1 MQDDSVRRLIN
12 QLHANNGKMLS
23 VCHTQINLTDADAV
37 SHRIYH
43 MAPHCVIAWALFTQP
58 VTITMTMTV
67 TDTVT
72 VTDTR
77 QHTHNTC
84 GNKFIN

>member
-1 MQDDSVRRLIN
+1 MWQPGHCLPNNQACTQLLLTPVQTSSQSRSLEQLMQDDSVRRLIN

-43 MAPHCVIAWALFTQP
+43 MAPHCVIA
-58 VTITMTMTV
+58 
-67 TDTVT
+67 
-72 VTDTR
+72 
-77 QHTHNTC
+77 
-84 GNKFIN
+84 